1 MKATITIDRLRLRA
15 FHGVGSQERRVG
27 NVFEI
32 TVSLVYPPA
41 LKAVVSDN
49 VDDTLNYADA
59 VEIIRKVMSEPS
71 DLLEHVAG
79 RIRSAL
85 LSAYPAIES
94 GRISVV
100 KLAPPVSAEM
110 GAAAFTLEF

>member
-1 MKATITIDRLRLRA
+1 MKAIISIDRLRLRA

-32 TVSLVYPPA
+32 SVSLSYPPA
-41 LKAVVSDN
+41 LKAVETDDVS
-49 VDDTLNYADA
+49 DTLNYADA
-59 VEIIRKVMSEPS
+59 VEIIGKVMSEPS

-79 RIRSAL
+79 RIRRAL
-85 LSAYPAIES
+85 LTAYPAIES
-94 GRISVV
+94 GRITVT

-110 GAAAFTLEF
+110 GAASFTLEF

>member
-110 GAAAFTLEF
+110 AAAAFTLEF

>member
-32 TVSLVYPPA
+32 SVSLVYPPA
-41 LKAVVSDN
+41 LKAVMSDN

-94 GRISVV
+94 GRITVV

-110 GAAAFTLEF
+110 AAAAFTLEF